1 MSASACPDRCDFRTM
16 MPPTVT
22 LVLAG
27 EPKGKGRPRFS
38 KATGHAFTPEKTR
51 SYEGAL
57 RYAAQEEMG
66 SRLPLTGPLEVV
78 VEARMPVPKSWSKT
92 KRAAALAGRIRP
104 TGKPD
109 VDNIF
114 KMLDALNFVVWQ
126 DDSQIVE
133 GVASKSYHEQPS
145 LTIKVWLRADFLE

>member
-1 MSASACPDRCDFRTM
+1 
-16 MPPTVT
+16 MPPTIT

-27 EPKGKGRPRFS
+27 VPKGKGRPRFS
-38 KATGHAFTPEKTR
+38 KATGHVFTPEPTR

-57 RYAAQEEMG
+57 KYAAQEEMG
-66 SRLPLTGPLEVV
+66 SRLPLQGPIEVV

-92 KRAAALAGRIRP
+92 KQAAALAGRIRP

-133 GVASKSYHEQPS
+133 GVASKFYHEQPS
-145 LTIKVWLRADFLE
+145 LTIKVWQRADFME